1 MLIVPIWRLM
11 VFVVVN
17 DVPVGRLKYLH
28 GDDVLLLLG
37 DLVVLIGVLTHHP
50 VQAAVGHLGVAGA
63 GEVHGEHLG
72 ETISNQAGQKIKI
85 KERDWTISDD
95 DCNVMA
101 SLNKLHFHQ

>member
-17 DVPVGRLKYLH
+17 VPVGRLKYLH

-37 DLVVLIGVLTHHP
+37 DLVVLIGVLAHHP

-72 ETISNQAGQKIKI
+72 RQ
-85 KERDWTISDD
+85 
-95 DCNVMA
+95 
-101 SLNKLHFHQ
+101 